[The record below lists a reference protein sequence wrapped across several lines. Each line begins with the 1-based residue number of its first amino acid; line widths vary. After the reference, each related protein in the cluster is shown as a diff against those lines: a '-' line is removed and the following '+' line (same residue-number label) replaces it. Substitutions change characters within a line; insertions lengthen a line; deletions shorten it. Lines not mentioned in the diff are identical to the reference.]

1 LAVSVIAQKAPDLS
15 VGVLPQLFIH
25 GGHFSVGQQL
35 GYATKD
41 TITFRLENSA
51 KVATLVEWVTDTV
64 AGRAA
69 YDAMLKS
76 ANDTFPEYVREVE
89 GMSYG
94 SGVDF
99 KTLFTLNVRNELSS
113 FKVNGEKLADTVEHC
128 SDYLVN
134 GLNQADGTNEILIG
148 HNEDGSWESRDIS
161 YLVTAHMY
169 GEDVREAIRYTSFV
183 YPGELPT
190 DAFFWNEY
198 GVIGTMNGLKPVTSL
213 FGGLGRNFVS
223 RHLVGAKDIDDA
235 ISRSTMPNQATGH
248 SFNIAS
254 TQEKRLLNVE
264 VAPGVGDPNKDTI
277 FAVTNVDDQLQC
289 KDTTPPPS
297 LFHANTYMFLD
308 VEENPSTS
316 SQHRMDRAA
325 ELPKPRNSDDILLV
339 LGDTEDVDYPLYRVA
354 SSTDTG
360 YTLTTALFSV
370 QFNDEHGIMAGERRL
385 STVTL
390 FMSNPK
396 TNKEVNI
403 TKPLFV
409 E

>member
-1 LAVSVIAQKAPDLS
+1 LVHLA
-15 VGVLPQLFIH
+15 
-25 GGHFSVGQQL
+25 
-35 GYATKD
+35 
-41 TITFRLENSA
+41 
-51 KVATLVEWVTDTV
+51 
-64 AGRAA
+64 
-69 YDAMLKS
+69 
-76 ANDTFPEYVREVE
+76 
-89 GMSYG
+89 
-94 SGVDF
+94 
-99 KTLFTLNVRNELSS
+99 
-113 FKVNGEKLADTVEHC
+113 
-128 SDYLVN
+128 
-134 GLNQADGTNEILIG
+134 
-148 HNEDGSWESRDIS
+148 
-161 YLVTAHMY
+161 
-169 GEDVREAIRYTSFV
+169 FV

-248 SFNIAS
+248 SFNFAS

-325 ELPKPRNSDDILLV
+325 ELPKPRNSGKFRSKNCLAITIPKHYYDLYSLL
-339 LGDTEDVDYPLYRVA
+339 
-354 SSTDTG
+354 
-360 YTLTTALFSV
+360 
-370 QFNDEHGIMAGERRL
+370 FNGCL
-385 STVTL
+385 L
-390 FMSNPK
+390 
-396 TNKEVNI
+396 
-403 TKPLFV
+403 LL
-409 E
+409 